1 MRWILLSEYL
11 TLLALILLVS
21 ELPASIITNTV
32 ISYQETPISFR
43 GILFLTL
50 SSPNSS
56 ANLELFLYEELT
68 PR

>member
-32 ISYQETPISFR
+32 IPYQETPISFR
-43 GILFLTL
+43 GDTVFNSVLTEFICKFRTFPL
-50 SSPNSS
+50 
-56 ANLELFLYEELT
+56 
-68 PR
+68 

>member
-32 ISYQETPISFR
+32 IPYQEFPISFR
-43 GILFLTL
+43 GKYCFNSVGKAWL
-50 SSPNSS
+50 SNFTDDSN
-56 ANLELFLYEELT
+56 T
-68 PR
+68 WHM